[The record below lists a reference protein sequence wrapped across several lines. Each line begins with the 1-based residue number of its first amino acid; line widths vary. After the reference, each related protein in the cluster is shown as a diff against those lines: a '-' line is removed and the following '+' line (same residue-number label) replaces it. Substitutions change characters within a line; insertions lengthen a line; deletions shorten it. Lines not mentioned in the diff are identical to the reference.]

1 MRPVLLSF
9 HFHLGALILVDT
21 LDVQCELPFP
31 NNHFDIVCTRLS
43 STRAIV
49 NLINL
54 TLQTDAYSTNSSSVL
69 LQDPYPEHISNA
81 LSRAAHSIL
90 DLFHAMVLP
99 SQTAESMAS
108 SLFIGLEILSQV
120 SYTAEGSLVAL
131 HPLYAD
137 AKLEIKSRHSAPS
150 HQLPTRVSM
159 TADSPVTRELFEE
172 ETLRELGLATG
183 DPSLVD
189 KTIERHEAADMA
201 QILVVQDYPSLV
213 EFDFTTQGWG
223 FEVCIDHAQGCNEPT
238 LTFALLGLLLE
249 LLGIHGARIR
259 EAHMHHPCYQVF

>member
-1 MRPVLLSF
+1 M
-9 HFHLGALILVDT
+9 
-21 LDVQCELPFP
+21 QCELPFP
-31 NNHFDIVCTRLS
+31 NNHFDIAGTRLS

-99 SQTAESMAS
+99 SQIAESMAS
-108 SLFIGLEILSQV
+108 SLFIGLEILSQL
-120 SYTAEGSLVAL
+120 SYTAGASLVAL
-131 HPLYAD
+131 YPLYAD
-137 AKLEIKSRHSAPS
+137 AKLEIKSRHSATS
-150 HQLPTRVSM
+150 HQLPTPVSM

-183 DPSLVD
+183 DPSLVN
-189 KTIERHEAADMA
+189 KTIERHEAANMS
-201 QILVVQDYPSLV
+201 QVLVVEDYLPWV
-213 EFDFTTQGWG
+213 EFDFATQGWG

-238 LTFALLGLLLE
+238 LRVAFF
-249 LLGIHGARIR
+249 RI
-259 EAHMHHPCYQVF
+259 VS